1 MWDILEV
8 LRRHHRRHSQRQIRK
23 ATRKSRRAIRRYI
36 QLAKDLGW
44 KPSVEPTEELA
55 SQILELIRPGPKE
68 PTAGSAILEM
78 DAPKLGRALSD
89 TMDAWGSMLPYT
101 TDPYLGTQH
110 GAACEREAPRVQG
123 SAAVDGRTAAA
134 AVSI

>member
-1 MWDILEV
+1 MKDPAV
-8 LRRHHRRHSQRQIRK
+8 PH
-23 ATRKSRRAIRRYI
+23 ATKMAMARAV
-36 QLAKDLGW
+36 A
-44 KPSVEPTEELA
+44 EA
-55 SQILELIRPGPKE
+55 SEAAWE
-68 PTAGSAILEM
+68 AILEM

-101 TDPYLGTQH
+101 TDPYLGTQY
-110 GAACEREAPRVQG
+110 GPACEREAPRVQG